1 MQVLP
6 PGRTGGPSRLFI
18 MRPVATTLLMVA
30 ILLAGIIGYRFLP
43 VSALPEVDYP
53 TIQVVTLYPGAS
65 PDVVTS
71 AITAPLERQFG
82 QMSGLKQMS
91 SQSSGGASVVTLQFQ
106 LTLPLD
112 VAEQEVQ
119 AAINAATN
127 LLPSDLPN
135 PPVYSKVNP
144 ADPPI
149 MTLAVTSSA
158 IPMTQVEDMVET
170 RVAQKI
176 SQVSGVGLVT
186 LAGGQRPAV
195 RVKLNA
201 QAIAALGLTS
211 ETVRTAITSANVNSA
226 KGSLDGPARA
236 VTLSANDQMQ
246 SAEDYRR
253 LIIAY
258 QNGAPIRLGDVA
270 SVEQGAENSWLGA
283 WANQQRAIVM
293 NVQRQPGA
301 NIIDTADSIRQM
313 LPQLTESLPKSVK
326 VQVLSDRTTNIRAS
340 VRDTQF
346 ELMLAIALVVMIIYL
361 FLRNVPATI
370 IPGVAVPLSLVGTF
384 AVMVFLDFSINNLTL
399 MALTIATG
407 FVVDDAIVVIENIS
421 RYIEKGEKPLAA
433 ALKGAG
439 EIGFTIISLTFSLI
453 AVLIPLLLMGGLPG
467 RLLREFAVTLSVAI
481 GISLAVSL
489 TLTPMMCGWL
499 LKSGKPHQPTRNRG
513 FGRLLVAVQGGYGKS
528 LKWVLKHSRL
538 TGLVVLGTIALSVWL
553 YISIPKTF
561 FPEQDTGV
569 LMGGIQADQSISF
582 QAMRGKL
589 QDFMKIIREDP
600 AVDNVTGF
608 TGGSRVNSGMMFITL
623 KPRDQRHE
631 TAQQVIDRLRKKL
644 ANEPGANLFLM
655 AVQDIRV
662 GGRQS
667 NASYQY
673 TLLSDDLSALRE
685 WEPKIR
691 KALAALPELA
701 DVNSDQQ
708 DNGAEMDL
716 VYDRDTMSRLGIS
729 VQDANNLL
737 NNAFGQR
744 QISTIYQ
751 PLNQYKVVMEVDPAY
766 TQDVSALDKM
776 FVINSDGKPIP
787 LAYFAKWQPAN
798 APLSV
803 NHQGLSAASTISF
816 NLPTGRSLSEASEA
830 IDRAMT
836 QLGVPSS
843 VRGSFAG
850 TAQVFQQTMNA
861 QVILILAAIATVYIV
876 LGVLYESYVHPLTIL
891 STLPSAGVG
900 ALLALEI
907 FDAPFSLIA
916 LIGIMLLIG
925 IVKKNAIM
933 MVDFALEAQ
942 RNGNL
947 TPEEAIFQACLLR
960 FRPIM
965 MTTLAALFGALPLV
979 LSGGDGSELR
989 QPLGIT
995 IVGGLVMSQLLTL
1008 YTTPV
1013 VYLFFDRLRLRFSR
1027 HSSQPVSE

>member
-407 FVVDDAIVVIENIS
+407 FVVDDAIVVLENIS
-421 RYIEKGEKPLAA
+421 RHLEAGMKPLQA
-433 ALKGAG
+433 ALQGSR
-439 EIGFTIISLTFSLI
+439 EVGFTVLSMSLSLV
-453 AVLIPLLLMGGLPG
+453 AVFLPLLLMGGLPG

-538 TGLVVLGTIALSVWL
+538 TGLVVLGTIALNVWL